1 MQFVNPSYIRFS
13 LSLTG
18 NMYDAEDLVNTSYEK
33 IIKKYGNESIENEG
47 LMIRTIRNT
56 FIDKTRFDK
65 KFSKNIDIEN
75 LQIIDDASTPEDELV
90 NNEKENKLKLKLKNT
105 LLCLKELS
113 EVQRSVVSL
122 RCIENKSYQE
132 IADLLKIALGTVM
145 SSLSRGRLAIAD
157 CVSKKS

>member
-1 MQFVNPSYIRFS
+1 MKFVNPSYIRFS

-18 NMYDAEDLVNTSYEK
+18 NMPDAEDLVNTSYEK

-65 KFSKNIDIEN
+65 KFSKNIDIDD
-75 LQIIDDASTPEDELV
+75 LQIVDDSATAEDELI
-90 NNEKENKLKLKLKNT
+90 NNEQENKLKEKLRNT
-105 LLCLKELS
+105 LKCLKELN
-113 EVQRSVVSL
+113 EIQRSVVSL
-122 RCIENKSYQE
+122 KCIENKSYQE
-132 IADLLKIALGTVM
+132 IANSLKIALGTVM

-157 CVSKKS
+157 CVAKRS